1 MKTDL
6 LIKIDT
12 SLENNSDYK
21 EMTLLTLQ
29 SAREIL
35 EIYMGLESS
44 YKQSQQKLDNEI
56 TSFKDR
62 TQEVNDK
69 IDEFYSS
76 SAVTLEQVKQAQ
88 ELCEA
93 IKEQVLN
100 YSSHIDEIQDKIES
114 DKKEMASI
122 KDALEQTEQQTQE
135 NIKETISTLGEIEKN
150 KIEILK
156 QLKETFDSYLSNLKE
171 KMADYERLTQE
182 VAQKIEDS
190 KNEFQ
195 TLAEGAKTEFNAVS
209 TDSINTINDSKNQL
223 STLIETSK
231 TTLESQ
237 LQDSLI
243 QLDNKVS
250 VLKTDIS
257 TQTEDFTNNITSYI
271 NSSKE
276 EINQSLKPLSNLSA
290 MDLSHYK
297 FTDDGAV
304 FVSDDGVEKKF
315 LLEGD
320 QKLEAPSSLSVL
332 DFREKLK
339 TYPIP
344 DEIRNQKEYLFFSPF
359 LWERKSLAK
368 NYSITMSNPI
378 FIISATDLGDGV
390 GESSTLPPEEI
401 QRLSRTSQTV
411 HSLHMGNAGMGIG
424 ISCTM
429 AKEAY
434 GRGISLSHEK
444 EGSNISS
451 VLIEETIDIAS
462 VSSNSDG
469 GQGEISS
476 ISISPYSIAM
486 SSNRFTFNGREVLL
500 NR

>member
-320 QKLEAPSSLSVL
+320 QKLEVPSSLSVL

-344 DEIRNQKEYLFFSPF
+344 DEIRDQKEYLFFSPF

-378 FIISATDLGDGV
+378 FSILATDLGDGID
-390 GESSTLPPEEI
+390 ENNTPSEEI
-401 QRLSRTSQTV
+401 QRLSRTSQTR
-411 HSLHMGNAGMGIG
+411 HSLRMGNASMGIG
-424 ISCTM
+424 ISSIM

-434 GRGISLSHEK
+434 GRGISLYHEK
-444 EGSNISS
+444 EGSNENS
-451 VLIEETIDIAS
+451 VLINETIDIAS

-486 SSNRFTFNGREVLL
+486 SSNSFTFNGREVLL